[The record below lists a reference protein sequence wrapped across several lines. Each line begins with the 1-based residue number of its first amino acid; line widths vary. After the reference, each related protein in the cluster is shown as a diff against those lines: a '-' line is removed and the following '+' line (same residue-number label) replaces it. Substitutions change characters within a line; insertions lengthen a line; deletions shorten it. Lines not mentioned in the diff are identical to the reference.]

1 MADFNISITVTGSIG
16 GQSFSWSR
24 TATVANID
32 DAVYGL
38 SQYAASVG
46 DTETTAQS
54 SDGLYSYSGAAVIVQ
69 VHTSPGA
76 IANFG
81 VTCTDS
87 GQRARW
93 LAAAFVPVIYYNGA
107 GTGFTGGVNASDSA
121 TDTPTIDI
129 VGSHYEGFI
138 GTPSN
143 AALIG
148 LKAIS

>member
-1 MADFNISITVTGSIG
+1 MADFTITIAVTGSIG

-24 TATVANID
+24 TATVENID
-32 DAVYGL
+32 DAVHSLAQNAQGF
-38 SQYAASVG
+38 G
-46 DTETTAQS
+46 DTETTAQTA
-54 SDGLYSYSGAAVIVQ
+54 DGVYSYSGAAVIAQ

-81 VTCTDS
+81 ATCTDT
-87 GQRARW
+87 GQRGRW
-93 LAAAFVPVIYYNGA
+93 LAAAFVPVIHYNGA
-107 GTGFTGGVNASDSA
+107 GTGFTGGVNASNTA

-129 VGSHYEGFI
+129 VGAHYDAFI

-143 AALIG
+143 ATLIG